1 MKNQMENSEK
11 KLTTG
16 RFRLPDNIISN
27 IERMRIIGVDKPD
40 LLVYTDRLDELT
52 EAFAKIGFSKVDR
65 KFQLHVSTNNEETFK
80 KVFTVDNLSYDI
92 RPSSN
97 DRFIATVTVDTM
109 EEYIKYLELDDQSN
123 NCSIKPYKPRF
134 ASIKDKDDSSDSND
148 KPDHS
153 DQYQRQP
160 QQPNRKGGK
169 GNYHSNDRPTST
181 GGSGSGGK
189 GKGYGYGKGKGNR
202 NLNNSQSNDI

>member
-27 IERMRIIGVDKPD
+27 IERMRIIGIDKPD

-52 EAFAKIGFSKVDR
+52 EAFAKIGFSKVER
-65 KFQLHVSTNNEETFK
+65 KFQLHVSTNSEETFK

-97 DRFIATVTVDTM
+97 DRFIATVTLDTM

-123 NCSIKPYKPRF
+123 NCRIKPYKPRF
-134 ASIKDKDDSSDSND
+134 ASFRDKDDSSDSND
-148 KPDHS
+148 KTDHS

-160 QQPNRKGGK
+160 QQQASHRTKGGK
-169 GNYHSNDRPTST
+169 GHYNNGNERPMS
-181 GGSGSGGK
+181 GGGGK
-189 GKGYGYGKGKGNR
+189 GKGYGKGKGNR
-202 NLNNSQSNDI
+202 NVNNSQSNDI

>member
-27 IERMRIIGVDKPD
+27 IERMRIIGIDKPD

-52 EAFAKIGFSKVDR
+52 EAFAKIGFSKVER

-80 KVFTVDNLSYDI
+80 KVFTTDNLSYDI
-92 RPSSN
+92 RPSSS
-97 DRFIATVTVDTM
+97 DRFIATITVDTM
-109 EEYIKYLELDDQSN
+109 EEYIKYLELDDQGN
-123 NCSIKPYKPRF
+123 NCRIKPYKPRF
-134 ASIKDKDDSSDSND
+134 ASIRDKDDSSDSND
-148 KPDHS
+148 KTDHS

-160 QQPNRKGGK
+160 QQPNRSKGGK
-169 GNYHSNDRPTST
+169 GHYNST
-181 GGSGSGGK
+181 NTSGGK
-189 GKGYGYGKGKGNR
+189 GKGNSYGKGKGNR
-202 NLNNSQSNDI
+202 NNSQSNDI